1 MWSLQG
7 EPGSRCAG
15 PGGAIPPAGL
25 QAASPLLMLRVLP
38 YVLNSF
44 IFQPGSWR
52 TQQRNVQKRLLPS
65 QLPLSSACS
74 SQAALRAH
82 QPHLSLRASP
92 KEQMLLRPRAGCEL
106 GPKRA
111 HFLLCLPLA
120 QCGKLL
126 SNNKL
131 GPKQLFHFFSL
142 LLLIVCFWKRK
153 KKKKKDW
160 QIQWSWKPWMDP
172 DVVWAGFA
180 WVPPQ
185 SSANAF
191 LSQPIPSL
199 SSKPWPLPCR
209 QYQVRKNWDVLLG
222 GFELWI
228 LAYRKCFACFLH
240 WPDAEPVLGFQ
251 RRKAEQD

>member
-1 MWSLQG
+1 MKFTRGTRFKVCRSWWSHS
-7 EPGSRCAG
+7 PCRT
-15 PGGAIPPAGL
+15 
-25 QAASPLLMLRVLP
+25 ASCLTLLMLRVLP

-106 GPKRA
+106 DPKRA

-153 KKKKKDW
+153 KKKKKIGKSSDHESPGW
-160 QIQWSWKPWMDP
+160 IQM
-172 DVVWAGFA
+172 
-180 WVPPQ
+180 
-185 SSANAF
+185 
-191 LSQPIPSL
+191 
-199 SSKPWPLPCR
+199 
-209 QYQVRKNWDVLLG
+209 
-222 GFELWI
+222 
-228 LAYRKCFACFLH
+228 
-240 WPDAEPVLGFQ
+240 
-251 RRKAEQD
+251 